1 MVSTQLQTIEHS
13 VTDYWKLSKQTAE
26 NSNETAEHIDTSAYW
41 LLMSTTENARA
52 CKRDFPAKI
61 NRGLK

>member
-1 MVSTQLQTIEHS
+1 
-13 VTDYWKLSKQTAE
+13 LSKQTAE

-41 LLMSTTENARA
+41 LLMSTTENAHA